1 MSNCV
6 AMVCARRA
14 PKALK
19 LLRGIKAGM
28 SVDQS
33 LVAKYQQAI
42 DELRAVVLNL
52 QQYKA
57 RLLEVE
63 KTLRELE
70 KTPDQFVYK
79 AMGGILM
86 KVPKEEVS
94 RDLASEKELL
104 QVRIEEFSK
113 REKLLRER
121 VSSLEKQLR
130 ASLPSPSGTAE

>member
-1 MSNCV
+1 
-6 AMVCARRA
+6 
-14 PKALK
+14 
-19 LLRGIKAGM
+19 M

-33 LVAKYQQAI
+33 ILLKYQQTV

-57 RLLEVE
+57 RLLEIE
-63 KTLRELE
+63 KTLKELE

-86 KVPKEEVS
+86 KSPKEEVAK
-94 RDLASEKELL
+94 DLSAEKELL

-113 REKLLRER
+113 REKMLRER
-121 VSSLEKQLR
+121 ASSLEKQLK
-130 ASLPSPSGTAE
+130 ASLTAPGGTAQ

>member
-1 MSNCV
+1 M
-6 AMVCARRA
+6 
-14 PKALK
+14 L
-19 LLRGIKAGM
+19 
-28 SVDQS
+28 
-33 LVAKYQQAI
+33 AKYQQAVE
-42 DELRAVVLNL
+42 ELRAVVLSL

-63 KTLRELE
+63 KTLKELE
-70 KTPDQFVYK
+70 KTPEQHVYK
-79 AMGGILM
+79 AMGSILM

-121 VSSLEKQLR
+121 VSSLEKQLK
-130 ASLPSPSGTAE
+130 ASLSGAGATAQ